1 MLHLIRLRMQ
11 KQEPTVCNARLAQKA
26 KNYKEAKENG
36 KPLVPFNQQTCRK
49 DDPAFIEW
57 QTNHLPALT
66 ESVRKLHAD
75 PKRHGAWL
83 EAVQDGA
90 RLLHGDNLR
99 QAAWLEAMREGT
111 AALHGDK
118 LRHAAWLASMREGT
132 AALHNDPD
140 RHSAWLAATRE
151 ATAAL
156 HNVPS
161 RMVASQA
168 E

>member
-1 MLHLIRLRMQ
+1 MQ

-90 RLLHGDNLR
+90 RLLHGDKIR
-99 QAAWLEAMREGT
+99 HAAWLGTMREGT
-111 AALHGDK
+111 AALHTDP
-118 LRHAAWLASMREGT
+118 
-132 AALHNDPD
+132 PD
-140 RHSAWLAATRE
+140 RHSAWLATMRE
-151 ATAAL
+151 GTLWRAA
-156 HNVPS
+156 
-161 RMVASQA
+161 VASRVATSQS